1 MRSPGATCALSAY
14 GLALLLAAGCSRS
27 EFVTVAGDVTWN
39 GAPLS
44 GGEVIFIAED
54 KRIQPAAGQ
63 LKDGTFEFLSKPGKM
78 RVEVQA
84 VRKTGKLH
92 PIHGFELTEVFIP
105 ARYNAES
112 VLTAE
117 VTHDGDNRFT
127 FDLTE

>member
-1 MRSPGATCALSAY
+1 MRGIRATGLVATCGLTALV
-14 GLALLLAAGCSRS
+14 AAGCSRS

-44 GGEVIFIAED
+44 DGEVIFFAED

-63 LKDGTFEFLSKPGKM
+63 LKNGTFEFLSKPGTM

-84 VRKTGKLH
+84 VRKTGQRH

-105 ARYNAES
+105 VRYNAES
-112 VLTAE
+112 ELTAE
-117 VTHDGDNRFT
+117 VTRDGENRFT
-127 FDLTE
+127 FNLTE